1 MNTVTTINLA
11 GTAFQVEDPGYEALK
26 QYLDGA
32 KASLEG
38 NPDRD
43 EIIADMERAIAD
55 KCRACLAAHKTV
67 VGADDAAKIVA
78 DMGPVSGSGESAAS
92 GAAASARAPKRL
104 YRIREGGMIAGVA
117 NGLAAYFDVDVVLF
131 RIIFVVLLF
140 ATGGGFFFAYVLA
153 WIFIPAA
160 ETADQRAA
168 AYGAPRNA
176 QEIIDRVKA
185 EYARLE
191 ARMPGW
197 KKQLEDAHDAHKD
210 WRREREKMRAE
221 QRAWK
226 RRQREWRRHPGPG
239 AVGELAGILV
249 LSFFAWYGYHH
260 FPNFHD
266 FLDAGWGLF
275 TRTVDAITEAAVN
288 R

>member
-11 GTAFQVEDPGYEALK
+11 GAAFQVEDPGYATLK
-26 QYLDGA
+26 TYLDGA
-32 KASLEG
+32 RASLER

-55 KCRACLAAHKTV
+55 KCRACLAPHKTV

-78 DMGPVSGSGESAAS
+78 DMGPVHEDGAAG
-92 GAAASARAPKRL
+92 GAAAAPRAPKRL
-104 YRIREGGMIAGVA
+104 YRIREGDMIAGVA
-117 NGLAAYFDVDVVLF
+117 NGLAAYFDVDAILF

-140 ATGGGFFFAYVLA
+140 ATGGGFLFAYVLA
-153 WIFIPAA
+153 WVFIPAA

-168 AYGAPRNA
+168 AFGTPRNA

-221 QRAWK
+221 RRAWK
-226 RRQREWRRHPGPG
+226 REWRERRHHGPG
-239 AVGELAGILV
+239 AIGELAGILV

-266 FLDAGWGLF
+266 FLDAAWSLF
-275 TRTVDAITEAAVN
+275 TRTVDAITEAIVD

>member
-11 GTAFQVEDPGYEALK
+11 GTAFQVEDPGYATLK
-26 QYLDGA
+26 TYLDGA
-32 KASLEG
+32 RASLEG

-67 VGADDAAKIVA
+67 VGADDAARIVA
-78 DMGPVSGSGESAAS
+78 DMGPVSGTDDGGAAS
-92 GAAASARAPKRL
+92 GSAAAPRPKRL
-104 YRIREGGMIAGVA
+104 YRIREGGMAAGVA
-117 NGLAAYFDVDVVLF
+117 NGLAAYFDVDVILF

-140 ATGGGFFFAYVLA
+140 ATGGGFFFAYLLA
-153 WIFIPAA
+153 WVFIPAA

-168 AYGAPRNA
+168 AHGAPRNA

-185 EYARLE
+185 EYARIE

-197 KKQLEDAHDAHKD
+197 KKQLEDAHGAHKA
-210 WRREREKMRAE
+210 WRREREKLRAE

-226 RRQREWRRHPGPG
+226 REWRERRRGGPG
-239 AVGELAGILV
+239 AAGELAGVLV

-266 FLDAGWGLF
+266 FLDAGWSLF
-275 TRTVDAITEAAVN
+275 TRTVDAITEAAV
-288 R
+288 RG